1 MFSLFTLD
9 ETIFR
14 IGFFLG
20 EGLVEE
26 VIGFDHIYSTKE
38 RKISFDDDDEEGLRD
53 EVKGNAY
60 RRQRRTWRSL
70 WNGIELVRS
79 SSFHRL
85 FAERERELVPRF
97 MDAVR
102 GWGDGEKGTKKRE
115 EEEER
120 TYCFRDD
127 CKKRSSEAVRRSFI
141 TVSTLELV

>member
-1 MFSLFTLD
+1 MAS
-9 ETIFR
+9 TIS
-14 IGFFLG
+14 IP
-20 EGLVEE
+20 
-26 VIGFDHIYSTKE
+26 TKE
-38 RKISFDDDDEEGLRD
+38 GKISFNEDDGEGRRGEMKVEE
-53 EVKGNAY
+53 NAH
-60 RRQRRTWRSL
+60 RQQRRTWKSL
-70 WNGIELVRS
+70 SNGIELVRS